1 MSLIQFDVISL
12 LMNPFV
18 LMFVTIALGLLFGKI
33 KFGKFS
39 FGTSGALFVGLAI
52 GWAVYGFAKKIY
64 ESGDA
69 AAAGMKAAVQIM
81 EGNQLVLFLNSSYS
95 ICSCCGTSCRKGP
108 GSRN

>member
-64 ESGDA
+64 ESGDT

-81 EGNQLVLFLNSSYS
+81 EGNGGNGFGL
-95 ICSCCGTSCRKGP
+95 TR
-108 GSRN
+108 